1 MRGKGKTTKTVGQM
15 TKTIGDASWEGL
27 FASGTLARLLTTFL
41 TRPETAFYHI
51 LVSTEAARLAILDA
65 GRTP

>member
-1 MRGKGKTTKTVGQM
+1 MRGKGKTTKTVGRM

-41 TRPETAFYHI
+41 TPTKNW
-51 LVSTEAARLAILDA
+51 LTPSTTFLSRRR
-65 GRTP
+65 GRGLP

>member
-1 MRGKGKTTKTVGQM
+1 M
-15 TKTIGDASWEGL
+15 TKTIGDGGWEGL